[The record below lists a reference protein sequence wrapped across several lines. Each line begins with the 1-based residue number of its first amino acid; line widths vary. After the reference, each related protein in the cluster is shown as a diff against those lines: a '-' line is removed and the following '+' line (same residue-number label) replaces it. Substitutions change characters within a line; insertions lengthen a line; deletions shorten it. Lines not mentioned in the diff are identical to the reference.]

1 MSDLWVASFA
11 ELVYTRWEARF
22 YSMNEYDDQTYL
34 EHIWVNVP
42 KRQVKI
48 MAEDGSDEV
57 VTWKF
62 DDEGSEGF
70 SETISTFNEYIPEDM
85 ITYI

>member
-1 MSDLWVASFA
+1 
-11 ELVYTRWEARF
+11 
-22 YSMNEYDDQTYL
+22 
-34 EHIWVNVP
+34 
-42 KRQVKI
+42 